1 MGNANSRPSEEV
13 LATLSSKSRKKYN
26 QSYPNYF
33 ESKSTATDKYSPRG
47 SIISIRKDKRKHSS
61 ASEDSSLLNAAV
73 SLLSSSPPSPL
84 NTTPEYTIPIEYE
97 IKNGRRY
104 MISPVNRFYL
114 PCDDEEADRI
124 VILHFCIKYAFNG
137 NMVAPAIQVLRVK
150 PNQND
155 KYSTRVLDV
164 GCGPGTWIL
173 EMASEF
179 PFTEFHGIDI
189 RAMFPTTI
197 KPSNAKFIQHDFL
210 QSNLPYG
217 DSSFE
222 FVRMRLMLVFI
233 TEQQFFHLLSEVRRI
248 LKPDGYF
255 EILDCEYQ
263 IHRPGIL
270 CDKILNRQIP
280 QSLRKKLGTI
290 DHMPS
295 HHVSTA
301 LTLHGGFVNVHQRRI
316 HIPIGWG
323 GQLGEVH
330 AQNLQSYLLSIHPDI
345 KQDLSTANGNDVDID
360 TLLTEAVKECTVRQS
375 HVYWFAC
382 YGQKPAVDTL
392 IPTTLNTP
400 MATTTAT
407 TVAAATMLTPISSPN
422 SSCINL
428 KESTDISTDAV
439 AATTAPNTCWDS
451 IYDFVEGY
459 ID

>member
-26 QSYPNYF
+26 QSYPNFF
-33 ESKSTATDKYSPRG
+33 ESKSTASDRHSPRG

-97 IKNGRRY
+97 IRNGRRY
-104 MISPVNRFYL
+104 MISPAHRFYL

-137 NMVAPAIQVLRVK
+137 NVVAPVIQSLRVK
-150 PNQND
+150 PNHKD

-189 RAMFPTTI
+189 RTMFPTTI

-210 QSNLPYG
+210 QSSLPYE
-217 DSSFE
+217 DNSFE
-222 FVRMRLMLVFI
+222 FVRMRLML
-233 TEQQFFHLLSEVRRI
+233 QQFFHLLSEIRRI

-255 EILDCEYQ
+255 EILDYSTAWHSMRQ
-263 IHRPGIL
+263 
-270 CDKILNRQIP
+270 ILNRQIP
-280 QSLRKKLGTI
+280 QSLHKKLGTI

-330 AQNLQSYLLSIHPDI
+330 AQNLQSYLLSMHPDI
-345 KQDLSTANGNDVDID
+345 KQELSVANEDSNANID
-360 TLLTEAVKECTVRQS
+360 NLLVEAVKECTVRQS
-375 HVYWFAC
+375 HAYWFAC
-382 YGQKPAVDTL
+382 YGQKPAAVNNL

-400 MATTTAT
+400 MAT
-407 TVAAATMLTPISSPN
+407 AASPR
-422 SSCINL
+422 
-428 KESTDISTDAV
+428 DAV
-439 AATTAPNTCWDS
+439 AAAATTTAAVATAPTCWDS
-451 IYDFVEGY
+451 IYDFVDGY

>member
-1 MGNANSRPSEEV
+1 MVNANSRPSEEV

-26 QSYPNYF
+26 YSYPNYF
-33 ESKSTATDKYSPRG
+33 ESKSVATDKYSPRG
-47 SIISIRKDKRKHSS
+47 SVISIKKEKRKHSS

-114 PCDDEEADRI
+114 PCDDEEADRM
-124 VILHFCIKYAFNG
+124 VILHFCIKYGFNG
-137 NMVAPAIQVLRVK
+137 NIVAPVIQSLRVK

-155 KYSTRVLDV
+155 EYSARVLDV

-189 RAMFPTTI
+189 RTMFPTTI
-197 KPSNAKFIQHDFL
+197 KPSNAKFTQHDFL
-210 QSNLPYG
+210 QSTLPYE
-217 DSSFE
+217 DNSFE

-233 TEQQFFHLLSEVRRI
+233 TESQFFHLLSEIRRV

-270 CDKILNRQIP
+270 CEKILNRQLP
-280 QSLRKKLGTI
+280 QSLHNKLGTI
-290 DHMPS
+290 EHMPS

-316 HIPIGWG
+316 HIPVGWG

-330 AQNLQSYLLSIHPDI
+330 AQNLMSYLLSIRPDI
-345 KQDLSTANGNDVDID
+345 KQYLSMLNGSDINID
-360 TLLTEAVKECTVRQS
+360 ELLMEAVKECTVRQS

-382 YGQKPAVDTL
+382 YGQKPAVNNL
-392 IPTTLNTP
+392 IPTILNTP
-400 MATTTAT
+400 MATTP
-407 TVAAATMLTPISSPN
+407 TVAAANMLTPTSSPN

-428 KESTDISTDAV
+428 EKSTDISSIV
-439 AATTAPNTCWDS
+439 ATTATTTSTCWDS
-451 IYDFVEGY
+451 IYDFVDGY
-459 ID
+459 VD